1 MIRAEKVSF
10 QVPRRALL
18 TEVDFALAP
27 GEMVVL
33 LGPNGA
39 GKSTLL
45 KTLCGQIKPSSGRV
59 IFDGKALS
67 DWPPR
72 EVARRRAVLP
82 QHSVVPFDFTGLEI
96 VLLGRSPHGDS
107 YACEDMAREA
117 MRRTASEHL
126 ADRSVMTLSG
136 GEMQRIHLARVLV
149 QIGLEKTSNSRCL
162 MLDEPISNLDPAHQ
176 HEALRVARQLAHDGV
191 AVLVV
196 LHDLNLA
203 AQYAD
208 RLVMMKDGVLHA
220 SGTAREILQPA
231 LIEKIFSVRAV
242 ITENPVCQ
250 APAIFVE
257 L

>member
-1 MIRAEKVSF
+1 MIRAENVSF
-10 QVPRRALL
+10 QVPRRWLL
-18 TEVDFALAP
+18 KDVDFSLAA

-45 KTLCGQIKPSSGRV
+45 KALCGQIKPTSGAV
-59 IFDGKALS
+59 IFRDKPLASWHPKEL
-67 DWPPR
+67 
-72 EVARRRAVLP
+72 ARHRAVLP
-82 QHSVVPFDFTGLEI
+82 QQSVVPFDFTGLEI

-107 YACEDMAREA
+107 FACEEMAREA
-117 MRRTASEHL
+117 MRRTASDHL
-126 ADRSVMTLSG
+126 ADRIVTTLSG
-136 GEMQRIHLARVLV
+136 GELQRIHLARVLV
-149 QIGLEKTSNSRCL
+149 QIGLEKTEEPRCL

-220 SGTAREILQPA
+220 SGTAREVLQPE
-231 LIEKIFSVRAV
+231 LIEKIFSVRARV
-242 ITENPVCQ
+242 TENPTCP
-250 APAIFVE
+250 APAVFVE
-257 L
+257 P